1 MYIRFVFLCSQGRF
15 TMAARYHNS
24 IAEICE
30 GELVDFELV
39 STVCSERSGWRNV
52 MCGVVVWHVSRP
64 AVIVTWWN
72 LGGSTF
78 AVCTPHTIVV
88 ATSNS
93 LW

>member
-1 MYIRFVFLCSQGRF
+1 
-15 TMAARYHNS
+15 MAARYHNS

-64 AVIVTWWN
+64 AVIGTWWN
-72 LGGSTF
+72 VPCILGMCAF
-78 AVCTPHTIVV
+78 YRLRCAIWEC
-88 ATSNS
+88 
-93 LW
+93 LD